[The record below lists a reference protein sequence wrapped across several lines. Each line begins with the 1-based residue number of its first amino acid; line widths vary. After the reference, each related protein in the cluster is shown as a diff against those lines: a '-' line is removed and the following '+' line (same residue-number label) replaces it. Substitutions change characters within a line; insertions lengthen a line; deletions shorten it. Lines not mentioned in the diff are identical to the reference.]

1 MGVSYLKYPQIAI
14 YSQEDWDILETKF
27 LEKNF
32 QKILYLE
39 WEGNPLV
46 KEEFPSKVW
55 KEKFELNFQLEVSN
69 EWKVSRMDIGHFKG
83 TIVSK

>member
-1 MGVSYLKYPQIAI
+1 
-14 YSQEDWDILETKF
+14 

-55 KEKFELNFQLEVSN
+55 IIPYFLLEWIKAKIDKIAKEPKESKENKVKANLE
-69 EWKVSRMDIGHFKG
+69 EKK
-83 TIVSK
+83 